1 MEPRNGRCPI
11 CASAGPERSIVGAK
25 IQPDATPWRVER
37 AMSKIDDL
45 KAEVEK
51 LPSEEFS
58 EFFRWMTDKDWKRWD
73 REIEADSDAGK
84 LDFLVREAR
93 EARLKGTL
101 KAL

>member
-1 MEPRNGRCPI
+1 MADLRHRR
-11 CASAGPERSIVGAK
+11 AGAVDHCG
-25 IQPDATPWRVER
+25 IQPEATRWTVKT

-51 LPSEEFS
+51 LPPEEFS
-58 EFFRWMTDKDWKRWD
+58 ELFRWMTDKDWERWD

-93 EARLKGTL
+93 EAKLKGSL

>member
-1 MEPRNGRCPI
+1 M
-11 CASAGPERSIVGAK
+11 GAK
-25 IQPDATPWRVER
+25 FSLTRRDGGTTEDRT

-51 LPSEEFS
+51 LPGEEFS
-58 EFFRWMTDKDWKRWD
+58 EFFRWMTDKDWERWD

-84 LDFLVREAR
+84 LDFLVREGR
-93 EARLKGTL
+93 EARLKGNL

>member
-1 MEPRNGRCPI
+1 
-11 CASAGPERSIVGAK
+11 
-25 IQPDATPWRVER
+25 
-37 AMSKIDDL
+37 MSKIDDL

-58 EFFRWMTDKDWKRWD
+58 EFFRWMTDKDWERWD

-84 LDFLVREAR
+84 LDFLVHEAR
-93 EARLKGTL
+93 EARRKGTL

>member
-1 MEPRNGRCPI
+1 ME
-11 CASAGPERSIVGAK
+11 
-25 IQPDATPWRVER
+25 DTT

-51 LPSEEFS
+51 LPSEEFR
-58 EFFRWMTDKDWKRWD
+58 EFFRWMADKDWERWD

-84 LDFLVREAR
+84 LGFLVREAR

>member
-1 MEPRNGRCPI
+1 MEDR
-11 CASAGPERSIVGAK
+11 
-25 IQPDATPWRVER
+25 T

-51 LPSEEFS
+51 LPSEEFR
-58 EFFRWMTDKDWKRWD
+58 EFFRWMTDKDWEGWD
-73 REIEADSDAGK
+73 KEIEADSDAGK